1 VSQQRIIESL
11 QSLFATHRLLF
22 WNDADGEFESA
33 VGSLELEGVTLIR
46 VDQQSALQVKV
57 QIEKSPASRW
67 LLYCAK
73 PEPEPHQDWLLDL
86 RVQGKAFYADSTSIL
101 LEDLGLTS
109 QTLRGYL
116 KERSKFLRAKDRV
129 ERLKRLI
136 MSNDQAE
143 DLDRK
148 MLAVLVRADQPELF
162 SILLK
167 LFSAMVIDD
176 EVSFDQT
183 SKSWQEIQSNDLEPA
198 FWALVK
204 QEMGYA
210 ESDPSLRDLLF
221 RILVSDFSRSLS
233 AVTPEQVKH
242 FLLPEKSLAANASVF
257 AGRWRSDLGHYA
269 TYDLTSSAVAKEL
282 NLSNV
287 LGSLKAE
294 DIVESMTF
302 EETERRIIKD
312 LKDRILAGA
321 GAIQENVMALIARR
335 RDGHWANRLLV
346 ESSDVTKALVAC
358 YDAIEV
364 AADFFQLKTAYG
376 DGFSF
381 SSTEAAYEAYQT
393 HIFRFDQLYRR
404 FNRAADLVEPM
415 GWAVLQE
422 LRSKIENIYSGWY
435 IPQLGSAWAKIIE
448 GEGGLLSIWKIPGV
462 SNQQDF
468 YARRVLPLSDGGSKR
483 IYVIIS
489 DALRYEVA
497 EELAQAINSKSR
509 LKAKLDSQLG
519 VLPSYTT
526 LGMASLLPHDTL
538 AYKLNSNLEV
548 LADGQSVATIEQR
561 NAYLA
566 RFEGAAIKHEDL
578 LGLGK
583 EKGREFVRDKKLIYV
598 YHDRIDLIGDKQ
610 GSETKTFEAV
620 TDTITELTQLVS
632 FIINSLNGANVL
644 LTADHGFVYQE
655 SPLEGADKS
664 ALDDKPDG
672 VLKAK
677 KRYVLGQAIGTN
689 EKAWCGTTRIT
700 AGTTPDGSLD
710 FWVPKGASRFHFAG
724 GARFVHGSAM
734 PQEIVVPVI
743 SIYEDESGKAKTR
756 QVAISLL
763 GASNKVVNNTQ
774 RFEFIQTDPVSERV
788 LTRTV
793 LVSLRDGDALI
804 SNEQSLTFESS
815 SQMLDE
821 RKRSLFLTVLAG
833 NYDRNKDYFL
843 IARDAHTKV
852 EVLRHPLR
860 IDLAFTNDF

>member
-1 VSQQRIIESL
+1 MSQQRIIESL
-11 QSLFATHRLLF
+11 QSLFASHRLLF
-22 WNDADGEFESA
+22 WNDVDGEFESA

-67 LLYCAK
+67 LLYSAK
-73 PEPEPHQDWLLDL
+73 PEPEAHKDWLLDL
-86 RVQGKAFYADSTSIL
+86 RVRGKAFYADSTSIL

-109 QTLRGYL
+109 QVLRSHL

-136 MSNDQAE
+136 LSNDQAE

-148 MLAVLVRADQPELF
+148 MLAVLTRADQPELF

-167 LFSAMVIDD
+167 LFSAMVVDRD
-176 EVSFDQT
+176 VSFEQT
-183 SKSWQEIQSNDLEPA
+183 SKAWQEIQSNDLEPA
-198 FWALVK
+198 FWTLVK
-204 QEMGYA
+204 LEMGYS
-210 ESDPSLRDLLF
+210 ESEPSLRDLLF

-233 AVTPEQVKH
+233 VVTPEQVKH

-269 TYDLTSSAVAKEL
+269 TYDLISSAVAKEL

-287 LGSLKAE
+287 LGPLKAE

-321 GAIQENVMALIARR
+321 GANQENVMALIARR

-358 YDAIEV
+358 YDAMEV
-364 AADFFQLKTAYG
+364 AADFFQLKTTYG

-422 LRSKIENIYSGWY
+422 LRSKIENIYSGWF

-448 GEGGLLSIWKIPGV
+448 GEGGLLSTWKIPGV

-468 YARRVLPLSDGGSKR
+468 YNRRVLPLSDGGSKR

-497 EELAQAINSKSR
+497 EELVQAINSKSR

-578 LGLGK
+578 LALGK

-655 SPLEGADKS
+655 SPLESADKS
-664 ALDDKPDG
+664 ALDEKPEG

-677 KRYVLGQAIGTN
+677 KRYVLGQAIGSN
-689 EKAWCGTTRIT
+689 DKAWCGTTRIT

-788 LTRTV
+788 LARTV

-804 SNEQSLTFESS
+804 SNEQSLTFDSS

-821 RKRSLFLTVLAG
+821 RKRSLMVTVLAG
-833 NYDRNKDYFL
+833 NYDRNQDYFL
-843 IARDAHTKV
+843 IARDANTKV

>member
-1 VSQQRIIESL
+1 MSQQRIIESL

>member
-1 VSQQRIIESL
+1 MSQQRIIESL
-11 QSLFATHRLLF
+11 QSLFFAHRILF
-22 WNDADGEFESA
+22 WNDADGEFESI
-33 VGSLELEGVTLIR
+33 VGTLNLDGVSLIR
-46 VDQQSALQVKV
+46 MDKLPALQVKLQV
-57 QIEKSPASRW
+57 EKSPSTRW
-67 LLYCAK
+67 LLYSAS
-73 PEPEPHQDWLLDL
+73 PEPEAQQDWLLDL
-86 RVQGKAFYADSTSIL
+86 RLRGKAFYADSTSIL

-109 QTLRGYL
+109 QTLRSFL

-129 ERLKRLI
+129 ERLKKLI
-136 MSNDQAE
+136 LSNDQAE

-148 MLAVLVRADQPELF
+148 MLSVLVRADQPDLF
-162 SILLK
+162 AILLK
-167 LFSAMVIDD
+167 LFSAIVVDGD
-176 EVSFDQT
+176 VSLDAPV
-183 SKSWQEIQSNDLEPA
+183 KPWQDIETNDLESA
-198 FWALVK
+198 FWSLAK
-204 QEMGYA
+204 QELGYDQA
-210 ESDPSLRDLLF
+210 EPSLRDLLF
-221 RILVSDFSRSLS
+221 RILVTDFSRSLVE
-233 AVTPEQVKH
+233 ATPEQLKH
-242 FLLPEKSLAANASVF
+242 FLLPEKTLAANASVF

-269 TYDLTSSAVAKEL
+269 TYDLVSAAVAREL
-282 NLSNV
+282 GLSSL
-287 LGSLKAE
+287 LGPMKAE
-294 DIVESMTF
+294 DLLESMTF

-312 LKDRILAGA
+312 LKDRILVGA
-321 GAIQENVMALIARR
+321 GANQEAVLILIARR

-346 ESSDVTKALVAC
+346 ESSDVTRALVAC

-364 AADFFQLKTAYG
+364 AAEFFQQKASYG

-381 SSTEAAYEAYQT
+381 SNAETAFESYQS
-393 HIFRFDQLYRR
+393 HIFRIDQLYRR

-422 LRSKIENIYSGWY
+422 LRGKIENLYSGWF
-435 IPQLGSAWAKIIE
+435 IPQLGSAWSKIVE
-448 GEGGLLSIWKIPGV
+448 GGEGLLSTWKIPGV
-462 SNQQDF
+462 TNQQDF
-468 YARRVLPLSDGGSKR
+468 YTKQVLPLSDGGNKR

-489 DALRYEVA
+489 DALRFEVA
-497 EELAQAINSKSR
+497 EELVQVINGKSR
-509 LKAKLDSQLG
+509 LKAELGSQLG

-548 LADGQSVATIEQR
+548 LADGQPVATIEQR
-561 NAYLA
+561 NAYLT
-566 RFEGAAIKHEDL
+566 RFGGAAIKHEDL

-583 EKGREFVRDKKLIYV
+583 EKGREFVRDKKLIYI

-620 TDTITELTQLVS
+620 ADTITELSQLVS

-655 SPLEGADKS
+655 SPLETADKS
-664 ALDDKPDG
+664 ALSDKPEG

-677 KRYVLGQAIGTN
+677 KRYVLGQSLGPN
-689 EKAWCGTTRIT
+689 EKAWSGNTQVT
-700 AGTTPDGSLD
+700 AGTLPEASLD

-743 SIYEDESGKAKTR
+743 AIREDESGKAKTR
-756 QVAISLL
+756 SVSISLL

-788 LTRTV
+788 LARTV
-793 LVSLRDGDALI
+793 LISLRDGDSLI
-804 SNEQSLTFESS
+804 CNEQSLTFDSS

-833 NYDRNKDYFL
+833 DYDRNKDYFL

>member
-1 VSQQRIIESL
+1 MSLQRVFESL
-11 QSLFATHRLLF
+11 QGQFANHDLIF
-22 WNDADGEFESA
+22 WNDPDGEFSSTVEA
-33 VGSLELEGVTLIR
+33 LNLEGVTLIR
-46 VDQQSALQVKV
+46 LETAPALQVKLK
-57 QIEKSPASRW
+57 IERSQGMRW
-67 LLYCAK
+67 LLYSPK
-73 PEPEPHQDWLLDL
+73 PAPLPHEDWLLDL
-86 RVQGKAFYADSTSIL
+86 RLQGKAFHADSTSIL

-109 QTLRGYL
+109 QSLRPYL
-116 KERSKFLRAKDRV
+116 KERGKFLRAKDRV
-129 ERLKRLI
+129 ERLRRLLG
-136 MSNDQAE
+136 SADQADE
-143 DLDRK
+143 IDRK
-148 MLAVLVRADQPELF
+148 MLAVLVRADQPDLLA
-162 SILLK
+162 ILLK
-167 LFSAMVIDD
+167 LFSAMVLEGDVCLD
-176 EVSFDQT
+176 VPV
-183 SKSWQEIQSNDLEPA
+183 KAWQDIQANDLEPA
-198 FWALVK
+198 FWTLAK
-204 QEMGYA
+204 QVLGYDQP
-210 ESDPSLRDLLF
+210 EPSLRDLLF
-221 RILVSDFSRSLS
+221 RILVTDFSRSL
-233 AVTPEQVKH
+233 AAATPEQLKH
-242 FLLPEKSLAANASVF
+242 FLLPDKTLAANASVF

-269 TYDLTSSAVAKEL
+269 SYDLISAAVAREL
-282 NLSNV
+282 GLS
-287 LGSLKAE
+287 SLLAPTTAE
-294 DIVESMTF
+294 DLLESMTF

-312 LKDRILAGA
+312 LKDRVLVGA
-321 GAIQENVMALIARR
+321 GANQEAVSTLIARR

-346 ESSDVTKALVAC
+346 ESSDVTRALVAC

-364 AADFFQLKTAYG
+364 AAEFFQQKAACG
-376 DGFSF
+376 EGFSF
-381 SSTEAAYEAYQT
+381 SNAAAAFACYQSSLYR
-393 HIFRFDQLYRR
+393 IDQLYRR

-422 LRSKIENIYSGWY
+422 LRGKIENLYSGWF
-435 IPQLGSAWAKIIE
+435 IPQLGSAWSKIVE
-448 GEGGLLSIWKIPGV
+448 GEDGLLAHWKIPGV

-468 YARRVLPLSDGGSKR
+468 YRQQVIPLSDAGNKR

-489 DALRYEVA
+489 DALRFEVA
-497 EELAQAINSKSR
+497 EELVCAINGKSR
-509 LKAKLDSQLG
+509 LKAELGSQLG

-526 LGMASLLPHDTL
+526 LGMASLLPHETL

-548 LADGQSVATIEQR
+548 LADGQPVATIEQR

-566 RFEGAAIKHEDL
+566 RFGGAAIKHEDL

-620 TDTITELTQLVS
+620 ADTITELSQLVS

-655 SPLEGADKS
+655 SPLETADKS
-664 ALDDKPDG
+664 ALTDKPEG

-677 KRYVLGQAIGTN
+677 KRYVLGQSLGGN
-689 EKAWCGTTRIT
+689 DKAWSGNTHIT
-700 AGTTPDGSLD
+700 AGTLPEASLD

-743 SIYEDESGKAKTR
+743 SIREDESGKAKTR
-756 QVAISLL
+756 SVSISLL

-788 LTRTV
+788 LARTV
-793 LVSLRDGDALI
+793 LISLRDGDALI
-804 SNEQSLTFESS
+804 SNAQSLTFDSS

-833 NYDRNKDYFL
+833 DYDRNKDYFL
-843 IARDAHTKV
+843 IARDVQTKV

>member
-11 QSLFATHRLLF
+11 QSLFASHRLLF
-22 WNDADGEFESA
+22 WNDADGEFEFA

-46 VDQQSALQVKV
+46 IDQQSALQVKV

-67 LLYCAK
+67 LLYSAK

-86 RVQGKAFYADSTSIL
+86 RVRGKAFYADSTSIL

-129 ERLKRLI
+129 DRLKRLI
-136 MSNDQAE
+136 LSNDQAE

-148 MLAVLVRADQPELF
+148 MLAVLARADQPELF

-167 LFSAMVIDD
+167 LFSAMVVDGD
-176 EVSFDQT
+176 VSFEQT
-183 SKSWQEIQSNDLEPA
+183 SKAWQEIQSNDLEGA
-198 FWALVK
+198 FWVLVK
-204 QEMGYA
+204 QEMGYC
-210 ESDPSLRDLLF
+210 ESEPSLRDLLF

-233 AVTPEQVKH
+233 VVTPEQVKH
-242 FLLPEKSLAANASVF
+242 FLLPEKNLAANASVF

-269 TYDLTSSAVAKEL
+269 TYDLISSAVAKEL

-287 LGSLKAE
+287 LAPLKAE
-294 DIVESMTF
+294 EIVESMTF

-321 GAIQENVMALIARR
+321 GANQENVMALIARR

-364 AADFFQLKTAYG
+364 AADFFQLKTTYG

-381 SSTEAAYEAYQT
+381 SSTEAAYEAYQS

-422 LRSKIENIYSGWY
+422 LRSNIENIYSGWF
-435 IPQLGSAWAKIIE
+435 IPQLGSAWSKIIE
-448 GEGGLLSIWKIPGV
+448 GEGGLLSTWKISGV

-468 YARRVLPLSDGGSKR
+468 YGRRVLPLSDGGSKR

-497 EELAQAINSKSR
+497 EELVQAINSKSR

-566 RFEGAAIKHEDL
+566 RFEGVAIKHEDL
-578 LGLGK
+578 LALGK
-583 EKGREFVRDKKLIYV
+583 EKGREFARDKKLIYV

-620 TDTITELTQLVS
+620 SDTITELSQLVS

-655 SPLEGADKS
+655 SPLESADKS
-664 ALDDKPDG
+664 ALDVKPDG

-677 KRYVLGQAIGTN
+677 KRYLLGQAIGIS

-710 FWVPKGASRFHFAG
+710 FWVPKGAARFHFAG

-734 PQEIVVPVI
+734 PQEVVVPVI
-743 SIYEDESGKAKTR
+743 TIYEDESGKAKTR

-788 LTRTV
+788 LARTV

-804 SNEQSLTFESS
+804 SNEQSLTFDSS

-821 RKRSLFLTVLAG
+821 RKRSLFVTVLAG

>member
-1 VSQQRIIESL
+1 
-11 QSLFATHRLLF
+11 
-22 WNDADGEFESA
+22 
-33 VGSLELEGVTLIR
+33 
-46 VDQQSALQVKV
+46 
-57 QIEKSPASRW
+57 
-67 LLYCAK
+67 
-73 PEPEPHQDWLLDL
+73 
-86 RVQGKAFYADSTSIL
+86 
-101 LEDLGLTS
+101 
-109 QTLRGYL
+109 
-116 KERSKFLRAKDRV
+116 
-129 ERLKRLI
+129 
-136 MSNDQAE
+136 
-143 DLDRK
+143 
-148 MLAVLVRADQPELF
+148 MLAVLARADQPELF

-167 LFSAMVIDD
+167 LFSAMVSDG
-176 EVSFDQT
+176 EVAFEQPV
-183 SKSWQEIQSNDLEPA
+183 KAWQEIQSNDLESA
-198 FWALVK
+198 FWSLVK
-204 QEMGYA
+204 LEMGYA
-210 ESDPSLRDLLF
+210 DPEPSLRDLLF
-221 RILVSDFSRSLS
+221 RILVTDFSRSLS
-233 AVTPEQVKH
+233 VVTPEQLKH
-242 FLLPEKSLAANASVF
+242 FLLLEKSLAANASVF

-269 TYDLTSSAVAKEL
+269 TYDLISAAVAREL
-282 NLSNV
+282 NLTGI
-287 LGSLKAE
+287 LGPLKAE
-294 DIVESMTF
+294 DILESMTF

-321 GAIQENVMALIARR
+321 GANQEAVMSLIARR

-346 ESSDVTKALVAC
+346 ESSDATKALVAC

-364 AADFFQLKTAYG
+364 AAEFFQLKATYG

-381 SSTEAAYEAYQT
+381 SNAETAFANYQT

-422 LRSKIENIYSGWY
+422 LRGKIENLYSGWF

-448 GEGGLLSIWKIPGV
+448 GDGGLLSTWKIHGV
-462 SNQQDF
+462 TNQQDF
-468 YARRVLPLSDGGSKR
+468 YTRQVLPLSDGGSKR

-497 EELAQAINSKSR
+497 EELVQAINGKSR
-509 LKAKLDSQLG
+509 LKAELQSQLG

-526 LGMASLLPHDTL
+526 LGMAALLPHDTL

-561 NAYLA
+561 NAFLA
-566 RFEGAAIKHEDL
+566 RFEGVAIKHEDL
-578 LGLGK
+578 LSFGK
-583 EKGREFVRDKKLIYV
+583 EKGREFVRDKKLIYI

-610 GSETKTFEAV
+610 GSESKTFEAV
-620 TDTITELTQLVS
+620 ADTITELTQLVS

-655 SPLEGADKS
+655 SPLETADKS
-664 ALDDKPDG
+664 ALDDKPEG

-677 KRYVLGQAIGTN
+677 KRYVLGQLLGASD
-689 EKAWCGTTRIT
+689 KAWSGNTQIT
-700 AGTTPDGSLD
+700 ASTLPEGSLD

-743 SIYEDESGKAKTR
+743 SIHEDESGKAKTR
-756 QVAISLL
+756 SVAISLL
-763 GASNKVVNNTQ
+763 GASNKVVNNRQ

-788 LTRTV
+788 LARTV
-793 LVSLRDGDALI
+793 LISLRDGDSLI
-804 SNEQSLTFESS
+804 SNEQSLTFDSS

-821 RKRSLFLTVLAG
+821 RKRSLFVTVLAG
-833 NYDRNKDYFL
+833 DYDRNKDYFL

-852 EVLRHPLR
+852 EVLRHPLK